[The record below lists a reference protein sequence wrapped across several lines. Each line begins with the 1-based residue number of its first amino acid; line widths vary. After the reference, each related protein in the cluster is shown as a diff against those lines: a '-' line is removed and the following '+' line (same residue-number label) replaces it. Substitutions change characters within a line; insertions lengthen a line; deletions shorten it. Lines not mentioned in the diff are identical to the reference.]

1 MYVSFLQ
8 SVIQILNRITV
19 KGSVNVF
26 DEICKLDYPGFSDID
41 HFPIMAAIAGV
52 LVQLVVTGTDLR

>member
-1 MYVSFLQ
+1 MFLFLQ
-8 SVIQILNRITV
+8 SVIQILNRITI